1 MAKLGSIQN
10 KMTQWNSVQS
20 LIIWTEFHWV
30 ITHFVVYPA
39 NSSTVM
45 WNWLYCHKSVSAFFP
60 IITIYRI
67 SIWTVISAIYLNFF
81 FIVINTVVSIFKSS
95 IKCKIPAIL
104 KRSFMIILCMLH
116 TMHDEYL
123 KGENWTFQVTRYLT
137 LFLNCITAVCF

>member
-1 MAKLGSIQN
+1 MAELGSIQN

-30 ITHFVVYPA
+30 ILLCILPT
-39 NSSTVM
+39 STMM
-45 WNWLYCHKSVSAFFP
+45 WNRLYCHRSVSAFFS

-67 SIWTVISAIYLNFF
+67 SIWTECSNPFSQIGHISELFLLS
-81 FIVINTVVSIFKSS
+81 SILLCPFLSS

-104 KRSFMIILCMLH
+104 KRSFMIILCMLQ

-123 KGENWTFQVTRYLT
+123 RGKIG
-137 LFLNCITAVCF
+137 LFK